1 MHIKG
6 IVLSLPR
13 FINKPILTFIDCSQV
28 WLWHLNGKPVPIPP
42 PIKAKTIIAYAK
54 QYKISNLIETGTYLG
69 ETVEATKK
77 YFKRLHTIELN
88 KPLYEKTKRLFSKDK
103 KIKMFLGDSAQV
115 LPKILKGINS
125 PCLFWLDAH
134 YSGGIGITPK
144 PLKETPILQELKSI
158 LKNKVKNH
166 VILIDDARFFTGDN
180 DYPTIKEVK
189 TFVKEFLPKHKINI
203 DNDII
208 MITPKI

>member
-13 FINKPILTFIDCSQV
+13 FINKPTLAFINYSQV
-28 WLWHLNGKPVPIPP
+28 WLWYLNGKPVPVPP
-42 PIKAKTIIAYAK
+42 LIKAKIIIAYAK
-54 QYKISNLIETGTYLG
+54 QYKISSLIETGTYLG

-77 YFKRLHTIELN
+77 YFKRLYTIEMN
-88 KPLYEKTKRLFSKDK
+88 KPLYEKAKRLFPKDN

-115 LPKILKGINS
+115 LPKILKGVNS

-134 YSGGIGITPK
+134 YSGGIGITLK
-144 PLKETPILQELKSI
+144 PLKITPILQELKSI

-166 VILIDDARFFTGDN
+166 AILIDDARFFTGNN
-180 DYPTIKEVK
+180 DYPTIKEMK

-203 DNDII
+203 ENDII
-208 MITPKI
+208 VITPKI